1 MFEISQELEKFKVA
15 MNNYE
20 HTESVLKREIMN
32 LSQANTM
39 TERKLQEMTISHSE
53 LDAVNRQM
61 SEKLIVLQRENDL
74 LQNGIELT
82 KKHEIKFLVI

>member
-1 MFEISQELEKFKVA
+1 

>member
-1 MFEISQELEKFKVA
+1 

-82 KKHEIKFLVI
+82 KKHEMKFLVI